1 MLFTVRRVCILVTL
15 FVTAAA
21 QSLNSLDIEV
31 CADSIM
37 TSDHLPLQAAV
48 LARLQNMLST
58 TGVYAT
64 RMYTASATICYMFVY
79 QARSPTEVRD
89 AVQIL
94 LTDTALTQTPMLA
107 VTYGTSSLSCR
118 IAAEPWA
125 GEDVGPLGLNI
136 WQLTAS
142 DVLLWGGIAGGILAL
157 CSVTVC
163 CFVYMAA
170 SKESLLMSKLLAK
183 DRKLFSQR
191 QASSEKAASKKTSS
205 KKESDSKK
213 QSDSKSESVV

>member
-1 MLFTVRRVCILVTL
+1 MLWLFLSMKHMLWLFLSLLVST
-15 FVTAAA
+15 TA

-31 CADSIM
+31 CADSVM
-37 TSDHLPLQAAV
+37 ASDHLPLQAAV

-64 RMYTASATICYMFVY
+64 RMYTASATICYMFAY
-79 QARSPTEVRD
+79 QGRSPTEVRD

-163 CFVYMAA
+163 CFVYMSA
-170 SKESLLMSKLLAK
+170 SKESLRVTKLLAK
-183 DRKLFSQR
+183 DRKIM
-191 QASSEKAASKKTSS
+191 ASTVKKLATSDKKSAASDKKSAAS
-205 KKESDSKK
+205 DKESA
-213 QSDSKSESVV
+213 V